1 MAGMSALL
9 AVQIVALFATGLL
22 AGIFFGDRMG
32 NSYARPKLPAG
43 SFVTFQQIQNARF
56 ARMMPLPI
64 LAAGVAS
71 ALWMVLLRKRVD
83 TPDFLLVAAGTLAL
97 VICVGITR
105 AVNIP
110 INNLVAKWSASSP
123 PQDVSRIWKRWERV
137 HTARTAFAV
146 LAFLLELLAFGVANR

>member
-1 MAGMSALL
+1 MSALL
-9 AVQIVALFATGLL
+9 AVQLVALFTTGLL

-43 SFVTFQQIQNARF
+43 CFVTFQQTQNARF
-56 ARMMPLPI
+56 AKMMPLPI
-64 LAAGVAS
+64 LAAGVSS

-110 INNLVAKWSASSP
+110 INNRVAKWSASSP
-123 PQDVSRIWKRWERV
+123 PQDISRIWKHWERV
-137 HTARTAFAV
+137 HTVRTAFAV
-146 LAFLLELLAFGVANR
+146 LAFVLQLLAFGAGTW

>member
-1 MAGMSALL
+1 MSALL
-9 AVQIVALFATGLL
+9 AVQLLALFTTGLL

-43 SFVTFQQIQNARF
+43 CFVTFQQIQNARF

-64 LAAGVAS
+64 LAAGVSS

-83 TPDFLLVAAGTLAL
+83 SPDFLLVAAGTLAL
-97 VICVGITR
+97 VVCIGITR

-110 INNLVAKWSASSP
+110 INDKVAKWSASSP
-123 PQDVSRIWKRWERV
+123 PQDLARIWSRWERV
-137 HTARTAFAV
+137 HTVRTVFAV
-146 LAFLLELLAFGVANR
+146 LAFVLQLLAFGARS

>member
-1 MAGMSALL
+1 MSALL
-9 AVQIVALFATGLL
+9 AVQLVALFTTGLL

-43 SFVTFQQIQNARF
+43 CFVTFQQVQNTRF
-56 ARMMPLPI
+56 AKMMPLPI
-64 LAAGVAS
+64 LAAAVSS

-97 VICVGITR
+97 VVCVGITR

-110 INNLVAKWSASSP
+110 INNRVAQWSPSSP
-123 PQDVSRIWKRWERV
+123 PQDASRIWKRWEKV
-137 HTARTAFAV
+137 HTVRTFFAV
-146 LAFLLELLAFGVANR
+146 LAFALQLLAFGAASR